1 MSSRRNRGGGGGH
14 GDGGEERWLLPYADM
29 ITLLLGLFIVLFA
42 MSTIDAKQF
51 DNVKRSLSQTFN
63 GAVLDGSGDVLDG
76 SSGALDP
83 MASTASPTPS
93 AIQLQEAARQ
103 TAARFQRQEQQIKA
117 LVKET
122 GLGNDVKVTTNEK
135 GIKINLAGDAL
146 FASGSWEIK
155 PQFREKLIRIE
166 RQLAAFGHPIEI
178 AGHTDG
184 QPFPGGNRLLGW
196 NRASAVYQLFV
207 EQGYD
212 PTIIETVSWGDDRPI
227 TKPQNKTQP
236 NARNRRIEITVLQ
249 PAADSSLTETERV
262 AKLATQAQGITP
274 ETVSRPRPV
283 DDALAAEFDSALVEE
298 LAAASKAAQ

>member
-1 MSSRRNRGGGGGH
+1 MSSRRNRGGGGH
-14 GDGGEERWLLPYADM
+14 GDGGHERWLLPYSDM

-42 MSTIDAKQF
+42 MSSIDAKQF

-63 GAVLDGSGDVLDG
+63 GAVLEESGGVMPG

-83 MASTASPTPS
+83 NASTAAPTPS
-93 AIQLQEAARQ
+93 AVQIQEAVRQ
-103 TAARFQRQEQQIKA
+103 SAARFEKQEQQLKA
-117 LVKET
+117 LVKES
-122 GLGNDVKVTTNEK
+122 GLGNDVQVTTNEK

-146 FASGSWEIK
+146 FMSGSWEIK
-155 PQFREKLIRIE
+155 PEFRAKLVRIE
-166 RQLAAFGHPIEI
+166 RQLAAFNHPIEI

-212 PTIIETVSWGDDRPI
+212 GSRIETVSWGDDKPL
-227 TKPQNKTQP
+227 TKPQNKTTP
-236 NARNRRIEITVLQ
+236 NKRNRRIEITVLQ
-249 PAADSSLTETERV
+249 PAADSSFTETERV

-274 ETVSRPRPV
+274 ESIEKLRPV
-283 DDALAAEFDSALVEE
+283 APEEEFDTALVEE
-298 LAAASKAAQ
+298 LAATAKADG

>member
-1 MSSRRNRGGGGGH
+1 MSSRRNRGGGGH

-63 GAVLDGSGDVLDG
+63 GAVLDESGGVMPG
-76 SSGALDP
+76 ESGALDP
-83 MASTASPTPS
+83 NSSTAAPTPS
-93 AIQLQEAARQ
+93 AAQLNEAARR
-103 TAARFQRQEQQIKA
+103 TAARFQKQERQLNKI
-117 LVKET
+117 VKEA
-122 GLGNDVKVTTNEK
+122 GLGNDVKVTTSER

-155 PQFREKLIRIE
+155 PSFRDKLIRIE

-196 NRASAVYQLFV
+196 NRAEAVYQLFV
-207 EQGYD
+207 QQGYVAAR
-212 PTIIETVSWGDDRPI
+212 IETVSWGDDKPL
-227 TKPQNKTQP
+227 TKPQNKTQANP
-236 NARNRRIEITVLQ
+236 KNRRIEITVLQ
-249 PAADSSLTETERV
+249 PAADSPLTETERI
-262 AKLATQAQGITP
+262 AKLATQSQELTP
-274 ETVSRPRPV
+274 AAIGKSRPV
-283 DDALAAEFDSALVEE
+283 DAALDAEFDPAIIEE
-298 LAAASKAAQ
+298 LANTSKAVG

>member
-1 MSSRRNRGGGGGH
+1 MSSRRNRGGGGH

-42 MSTIDAKQF
+42 MSSIDAKQF

-63 GAVLDGSGDVLDG
+63 GAVLEESGGVMPGST
-76 SSGALDP
+76 GALDP
-83 MASTASPTPS
+83 TSSTAAPTPS
-93 AIQLQEAARQ
+93 AVQLNEAARQ
-103 TAARFQRQEQQIKA
+103 TSARFEKQERQLSK

-122 GLGNDVKVTTNEK
+122 GLGNDVKVTTSER

-146 FASGSWEIK
+146 FESGSWEIK
-155 PQFREKLIRIE
+155 PSFRAKLIRIE

-196 NRASAVYQLFV
+196 NRAEAVFQLFV
-207 EQGYD
+207 QQGYA
-212 PTIIETVSWGDDRPI
+212 PARIETVSWGDDKPL

-236 NARNRRIEITVLQ
+236 NAKNRRIEITVLQ
-249 PAADSSLTETERV
+249 PAADSPLTETQRI
-262 AKLATQAQGITP
+262 AKLATQSQEITP
-274 ETVSRPRPV
+274 DAIERARPV
-283 DDALAAEFDSALVEE
+283 DSALEAEFNSAIIQE
-298 LAAASKAAQ
+298 LAETSKATP

>member
-1 MSSRRNRGGGGGH
+1 MSSRRNKGGGGH

-83 MASTASPTPS
+83 NASTAAPTPS
-93 AIQLQEAARQ
+93 AVQLNEAARQ
-103 TAARFQRQEQQIKA
+103 TAARFQKQERQLTK

-122 GLGNDVKVTTNEK
+122 GLGNDVKVTTSER

-146 FASGSWEIK
+146 FESGSWEIR
-155 PQFREKLIRIE
+155 PSFRDKLIRIE

-196 NRASAVYQLFV
+196 NRAEAVYQLFV
-207 EQGYD
+207 EQGYA
-212 PTIIETVSWGDDRPI
+212 PERIETVSWGDDKPL
-227 TKPQNKTQP
+227 TKPQNTREP

-249 PAADSSLTETERV
+249 PAADSPLSETERI
-262 AKLATQAQGITP
+262 AKLATQSQEITP
-274 ETVSRPRPV
+274 ASIEKARPV
-283 DDALAAEFDSALVEE
+283 DAALDAEFDPAIIEE
-298 LAAASKAAQ
+298 LADTSKAAR